1 MTPKQPAPT
10 FAVLTPSYRSDIELC
25 RDLNTS
31 VLRFTPPDVQ
41 HYIIVPRT
49 DQELFRTMAGQRT
62 HIQDAQDFLPR
73 WMVKVPKFNAWV
85 NLRQPAPPIRG
96 WITQQIIK
104 LAAAASMAT
113 DVVLLADSDIV
124 LIRPLSAD
132 SYVVDGQ
139 LALFEVAD
147 GIDSSLPRHQEWHA
161 TARRLLGL
169 TPLTAVTYPDY
180 ICCPCAWSPSLVR
193 SMLNRIEFV
202 TGTHWTTAIGQQ
214 LHFSEMIL
222 YGVYVREIAGS
233 QVTPTISTMQCL
245 NHYEETPLDE
255 ASLRSFLSSI
265 SPHDR
270 AVMISA
276 KSGTSITTRRAV
288 LSSFQV
294 PS

>member
-1 MTPKQPAPT
+1 MTGDRCSPT
-10 FAVLTPSYRSDIELC
+10 LAILTPSYRPDLELC
-25 RDLNTS
+25 RDLNSS
-31 VLRFTPPDVQ
+31 VLRFTPLDVQ
-41 HYIIVPRT
+41 HYIIVPAT
-49 DQELFRTMAGQRT
+49 DRSLFATLAGERT
-62 HIQDAQDFLPR
+62 HIQDVQDYLPR
-73 WMVKVPKFNAWV
+73 SMVKLPGLNAWL
-85 NLRQPAPPIRG
+85 NLRRPSPPIRG
-96 WITQQIIK
+96 WIAQQIIK

-113 DVVLLADSDIV
+113 DVVVLVDSDVV
-124 LIRPLSAD
+124 LIRPLDAD
-132 SYVVDGQ
+132 SYVVEGQ

-147 GIDSSLPRHQEWHA
+147 GIDSSLPRHREWHA

-169 TPLTAVTYPDY
+169 APLTAATYPDY

-202 TGTHWTTAIGQQ
+202 SGTHWMTAIGQQ

-233 QVTPTISTMQCL
+233 HATPSSATMQCL

-255 ASLRSFLSSI
+255 ASLKSFLSSV

-276 KSGTSITTRRAV
+276 KSGTAISTRRAV
-288 LSSFQV
+288 LNSFQA